1 MIELTVTQAVYA
13 AYAADSLAQA
23 LETMTSHKR
32 SADFLKQNRASARKW
47 ALEAISTSPDDPDFL
62 DRVQWGKNQLRTGG
76 LGEFYNSP
84 VRRAKA
90 QILLAVRELKKDSR
104 RMMAIAYAL
113 GGDKIEI
120 GVAALTAP
128 TPQSMAGK
136 AIEIL
141 QSNGWRKRN
150 GASNIDARFSFD
162 SSTI

>member
-1 MIELTVTQAVYA
+1 MIELTVNQAVYA
-13 AYAADSLAQA
+13 SYTAASLAEA
-23 LETMTSHKR
+23 LVTMTFNKR
-32 SADFLKQNRASARKW
+32 SMDFLKENRARARKW
-47 ALEAISTSPDDPDFL
+47 ALEYISTPPDSQDFL
-62 DRVQWGKNQLRTGG
+62 ARVQWGKNQLRTGG

-84 VRRAKA
+84 TRRAKA

-104 RMMAIAYAL
+104 RMMAIAYAM

-141 QSNGWRKRN
+141 QSNGWRNRN

-162 SSTI
+162 STT